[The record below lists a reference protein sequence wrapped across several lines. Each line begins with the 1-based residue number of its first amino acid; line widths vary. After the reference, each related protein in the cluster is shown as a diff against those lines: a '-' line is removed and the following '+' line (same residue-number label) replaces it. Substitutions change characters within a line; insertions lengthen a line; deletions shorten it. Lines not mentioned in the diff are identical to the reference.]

1 MRHVSK
7 KHIVKAILPRNS
19 DKKLL
24 RYLESDNIDVT
35 FFETNVH
42 IAAVDGFRAKI
53 RRRIKNLFS
62 NISLAK
68 QLKQED
74 LKNSIVHID
83 VTPWSNF
90 LLLQY
95 LALRTRVFVTFH
107 TPLPRLSGFNELIW
121 RLKFKLFCRSAKIK
135 FSASN
140 EEVKLSLKRFLT
152 PRIYDNVVV
161 VYPSFNQTEINA
173 TLTNGKSREL
183 IAQHYNFD
191 SSKFWLCNVGQFID
205 RKGGW
210 VLLESLKTI
219 SQSDD
224 GFLFYWLGTKEISEE
239 TKAKIATFGLE
250 EKFRFLSGDE
260 IGSGR
265 NELLQLLCAAE
276 AFVMPSLEEGLPVAL
291 IEAMA
296 LGKCCL
302 ASNINAIP
310 EAIKDNETGILFSA
324 KSSDELARAILQIK
338 RSSQLRQRLASNSR
352 SFAVETFGEELNG
365 ERMLREYEKSF
376 NEE

>member
-7 KHIVKAILPRNS
+7 EYGVKAILPRNS

-35 FFETNVH
+35 FFETHVH
-42 IAAVDGFRAKI
+42 IVAVDGFKAKI
-53 RRRIKNLFS
+53 RRRFKNLFS

-68 QLKQED
+68 QLNKED
-74 LKNSIVHID
+74 LENSIIHID

-95 LALRTRVFVTFH
+95 LALRSRVFITFH

-121 RLKFKLFCRSAKIK
+121 RLKFKLFCRSANIK

-140 EEVKLSLKRFLT
+140 QEVKLSLERFLT
-152 PRIYDNVVV
+152 PKIYDNVAV
-161 VYPSFNQTEINA
+161 VYPSFNQSEINA
-173 TLTNGKSREL
+173 TLTNKSSREL
-183 IAQHYNFD
+183 IAQRYNLD

-205 RKGGW
+205 RKGCW
-210 VLLESLKTI
+210 ILLESLKKI
-219 SQSDD
+219 SEVDD
-224 GFLFYWLGTKEISEE
+224 GFLFYWLGTKDISEE
-239 TKAKIATFGLE
+239 TKLKIASFGLKE
-250 EKFRFLSGDE
+250 RFRFLSGDE
-260 IGSGR
+260 IGPGR
-265 NELLQLLCAAE
+265 SDLLQLLSAAE

-310 EAIKDNETGILFSA
+310 EAIKHNENGILFGVN
-324 KSSDELARAILQIK
+324 SSEELTTAIVETK
-338 RSSQLRQRLASNSR
+338 NNSQLRQKLESNSR
-352 SFAVETFGEELNG
+352 SFAVETFGEDLNG